1 MKYFIGTLIFASSS
15 ALFGLFIRPKDNIEN
30 LFYVMIYL
38 KNSTLTWLKFK
49 KENKKEFLETILK
62 LHYNITE
69 DEFFNGFSKEL
80 KFIFKSLKNLKQKK
94 IQNMKYIYKTL
105 NNYKINQEDLSKVSF
120 LKQGYPLNIA
130 KFLNIFNK

>member
-15 ALFGLFIRPKDNIEN
+15 ALFVLFIRPKDNIEN

-94 IQNMKYIYKTL
+94 S
-105 NNYKINQEDLSKVSF
+105 KI
-120 LKQGYPLNIA
+120 
-130 KFLNIFNK
+130 

>member
-1 MKYFIGTLIFASSS
+1 
-15 ALFGLFIRPKDNIEN
+15 
-30 LFYVMIYL
+30 MIYL